1 MTLLKMSLYG
11 AVIILAVLI
20 IRAFT
25 LHKLPKK
32 TFLILWTV
40 ALVRLLIPFE
50 IASGFSIY
58 SHLPE
63 APEELPLLTEQETF
77 IPNPENPY
85 EPFENYADYLKNQG
99 NTQITDDDVV
109 IVEQDGS
116 TIYLP
121 VDNTGVEAIPL
132 PDTETDEKYTGGTG
146 APEPSHKN
154 TAPGNENN
162 TIDHLQALWTVL
174 WAAGTFL
181 CAAFFLICYL
191 RCLREFR
198 TALPVTE
205 DYASEWI
212 KQHPLKRSIS
222 IRQSDK
228 ISAPLTYGMF
238 RPVILLPK
246 KTDWTNITR
255 LDYVLYH
262 EFTHIRRF
270 DLLAKL
276 VMIVVLCLHWF
287 NPFVWAMYVFFNRDL
302 ELSCDDLVIKHF
314 GEANSVYANTL
325 IDMEER
331 KNYGTP
337 LCNHFS
343 KTAIEERITAIM
355 KSKKTTLGMMVAA
368 AVIIIVVIVTLT
380 TGRKDLSET
389 PENSDADLSV
399 MIEYEEVLT
408 ARIQE
413 YLTMMNSCFLNN
425 PPISGEAIPENY
437 VSIADNTGLYPVDE
451 EAFPS
456 YDALIGYVK
465 SICTEEHAD
474 ELCRRYWLLD
484 YNVLPNIGVLSGKAY
499 TKLFH
504 STPYP
509 ESFEITDI
517 KENIKKYYD
526 TTLSATFRFTEG
538 TNPYYWGVLTFAK
551 QEDSWYVAD
560 LTIHRHPM
568 DVSPTPTVSPD
579 KYRYELPP
587 TDNALYYPETNYM
600 YSNEDSLARFD
611 YGGST
616 VSPKDG
622 YDFTIS
628 SFVSAAGKLLL
639 SNVTLNLEAYAGNT
653 AWWCLAAFYDEVA
666 NNVYLE
672 FVPAAGV
679 EDAPSGIL
687 HVTVPVTNPDEYTLH
702 PAGDFHAQKASAFWF
717 SDICKIQDKIYFN
730 NGSCNGS
737 LWVYDISTGEMS
749 DLTYVN
755 EKMLELARE
764 LCADF
769 GWEHDPAIWHTVGW
783 HSYDG
788 IITYKADVCKEM
800 DLGTFYLLRVYY
812 KDGQFLDY
820 SYAYK
825 GAQEAPPTQE
835 ELNTQL
841 QELFFRYQDM
851 QKEFFYTNLKVA
863 SDISANDWVTIN
875 GTGGYTKVLD
885 ERFPTLRSVFDY
897 METICT
903 PQFAMYLRDKNWK
916 LSTTEPVVT
925 EHNGMLYTQCYDGVT
940 LGESYRFFPV
950 NYDNPNSCTLS
961 YEAYLGIP
969 SNKTESGT
977 IYFKYTDGSWHV
989 SNHSYT
995 YYHNYIDDL
1004 DLDLFSELYENYR
1017 TLQHELFY
1025 GSLDCTAH
1033 SYTESEEVTING
1045 VDHYYKVTD
1054 ERFPTLQ
1061 SVIDYMETICT
1072 PGFAKEL
1079 RKEYLG
1085 MESGYPVLAEANG
1098 ALYTQ
1103 FFVSTSNEP
1112 ASFRFTDATIVD
1124 SNRVRVGYQGYQN
1137 SLINVRVSGTIDFVN
1152 DNGWHIDSITTNGG
1166 NPYFN
1171 AYNGEKLQILK
1182 CKETDSG
1189 SPNYCNDIIFYR
1201 ADEGETIEDVL
1212 IAMKTVILE
1221 SLMVPSDDR
1230 PFTVTDYD
1238 VTVEQPYEQ
1247 IDISAWRLPV
1257 LTGYYS
1263 YEGTDMVDFET
1274 KQQEGVLDAEGRVPF
1289 FAQGSDE
1296 VFYFIL
1302 LEQNGVYRLQRE
1314 DAATAMLNGKL
1325 TYHNPVYE
1333 ELPASGNRPT
1343 TGGPDWFNAV
1353 SELMNGN
1360 MPNHTTKAEQSFDS
1374 NHGDL
1379 KCTQPSN
1386 ENGHVFT
1393 ISNLVLWE
1401 EKNVVLKNVSL
1412 DLSTYT
1418 TSFIW
1423 RENGIY
1429 YDEPSGEI
1437 YVVFSPTLDEAQG
1450 GTGMVEYQVLLAT
1463 IPQVGSENYTIRCY
1477 GNPDSS
1483 LNLGGYYTYRT
1494 TKIDNLIYLGESR
1507 HGDSFYTIDTNTMGL
1522 ESLSY
1527 VNRALYTQA
1536 ESYLAQCGFGTEFA
1550 LSSQVVCKTGDYT
1563 VFSADVSYSFD
1574 NSPTYFT
1581 VYHAYEGSE
1590 LAGKVIYRHQIPFYD
1605 TLNESHESAM
1615 YITMDD
1621 VVTLAKAQMEH
1632 FYSTKNYSQPYEIT
1646 SIHMTSVDTIEV
1658 KFLIPESKSLD
1669 IYTEATVDF
1678 TYDFTKEVWNV
1689 SYFKEIPPDY
1699 LSNVAAFPRLAATEV
1714 TVTGWN
1720 YGNGSL
1726 VLTYLDEAA
1735 LPRYQELANAGATG
1749 VSEESTYLNIGH
1761 WYTLSL
1767 NGISYF
1773 FYRKNA
1779 PINNDEAFA
1788 IAITSSHYPLSGGAQ
1803 VGMTVEELLT
1813 LYPDLAKSPLVNEDP
1828 VFEAQYGPSMYGFRA
1843 DQFPPAFLHEYEY
1856 AYIALTEKDY
1866 PGLPICIAFLIKNGV
1881 VSAITAYMPTAN

>member
-1 MTLLKMSLYG
+1 MTLLKMSFYG

-32 TFLILWTV
+32 TFLILWAV

-50 IASGFSIY
+50 ISSGLSLY
-58 SHLPE
+58 SLLPE
-63 APEELPLLTEQETF
+63 VPEELSLTEAEKPF
-77 IPNPENPY
+77 VPDPANPY
-85 EPFENYADYLKNQG
+85 EPFENYADYLKEHG
-99 NTQITDDDVV
+99 NSQIPEDDTI
-109 IVEQDGS
+109 IVGQDNTGA
-116 TIYLP
+116 IYLP
-121 VDNTGVEAIPL
+121 KDNLAADAIPL
-132 PDTETDEKYTGGTG
+132 PDVDTDANYADGIVLPEQEAGSGTQ
-146 APEPSHKN
+146 AVSLSMSER
-154 TAPGNENN
+154 
-162 TIDHLQALWTVL
+162 LQALWQSSIPYLPGL
-174 WAAGTFL
+174 WLTGALL
-181 CAAFFLICYL
+181 CAVFFLVSYV

-198 TALPVTE
+198 TSLPVTE
-205 DYASEWI
+205 EYATEWL

-238 RPVILLPK
+238 HPVILMPK
-246 KTDWTNITR
+246 KTDWSNFTQ

-276 VMIVVLCLHWF
+276 VMIAALCLHWF
-287 NPFVWAMYVFFNRDL
+287 NPLVWLMYFFFNRDL
-302 ELSCDDLVIKHF
+302 ELSCDDCVVKHF
-314 GEANSVYANTL
+314 KESKADYAGTL
-325 IDMEER
+325 IGMEEK
-331 KNYGTP
+331 KNYSAP

-343 KTAIEERITAIM
+343 KNAIEERIVAIM
-355 KSKKTTLGMMVAA
+355 KSKKTTLGMMIA
-368 AVIIIVVIVTLT
+368 AVVIIIIVVITLT
-380 TGRKDLSET
+380 TGRKDEDTVATIT
-389 PENSDADLSV
+389 PTAAPTVTESV
-399 MIEYEEVLT
+399 TLT
-408 ARIQE
+408 P
-413 YLTMMNSCFLNN
+413 N
-425 PPISGEAIPENY
+425 PTDTPAPT
-437 VSIADNTGLYPVDE
+437 NT
-451 EAFPS
+451 
-456 YDALIGYVK
+456 
-465 SICTEEHAD
+465 
-474 ELCRRYWLLD
+474 
-484 YNVLPNIGVLSGKAY
+484 
-499 TKLFH
+499 
-504 STPYP
+504 
-509 ESFEITDI
+509 
-517 KENIKKYYD
+517 
-526 TTLSATFRFTEG
+526 
-538 TNPYYWGVLTFAK
+538 AK
-551 QEDSWYVAD
+551 
-560 LTIHRHPM
+560 
-568 DVSPTPTVSPD
+568 PTP
-579 KYRYELPP
+579 PP
-587 TDNALYYPETNYM
+587 GKEDYYPEWNYT
-600 YSNEDSLARFD
+600 YRDKESLADFQ
-611 YGGST
+611 YSSST
-616 VSPKDG
+616 ISPTDG
-622 YDFTIS
+622 YDFEITS
-628 SFVSAAGKLLL
+628 LVSTAGKNVLA
-639 SNVTLNLEAYAGNT
+639 NVTINLEEYAGNT
-653 AWWCLAAFYDEVA
+653 AWWCLAAFYDGA
-666 NNVYLE
+666 DNNVYLE

-687 HVTVPVTNPDEYTLH
+687 HVTIPVKNPDEYTVH

-717 SDICKIQDKIYFN
+717 GEICKIQDKVYFN
-730 NGSCNGS
+730 TRTCDGS
-737 LWVYDISTGEMS
+737 LWAYDISTGEMT

-977 IYFKYTDGSWHV
+977 IYFEYTDGSWHV

-1045 VDHYYKVTD
+1045 VDNYYKVTD

-1072 PGFAKEL
+1072 PDFAKEL

-1201 ADEGETIEDVL
+1201 ADENETIEDVL

-1230 PFTVTDYD
+1230 PFTVTNYD
-1238 VTVEQPYEQ
+1238 VTVEQPYQQ
-1247 IDISAWRLPV
+1247 IDMFAWQLPG

-1333 ELPASGNRPT
+1333 ELPSSGNRPT

-1507 HGDSFYTIDTNTMGL
+1507 HGDSFYTIDTNTMVL

-1658 KFLIPESKSLD
+1658 KFLIPESKSFD

-1699 LSNVAAFPRLAATEV
+1699 LSNVAAFPHLAATEV

-1735 LPRYQELANAGATG
+1735 LPRYQELANAGA
-1749 VSEESTYLNIGH
+1749 VSAVEESDYLNVGR

-1773 FYRKNA
+1773 FYRENA
-1779 PINNDEAFA
+1779 PVNNDEAFA
-1788 IAITSSHYPLSGGAQ
+1788 IAITSPDYPLSGGAK
-1803 VGMTVEELLT
+1803 VGMTIEELLT
-1813 LYPDLAKSPLVNEDP
+1813 LYPALAKSPLVNEDP

-1843 DQFPPAFLHEYEY
+1843 DQFPPAFLKEYEY

-1881 VSAITAYMPTAN
+1881 VSAITEYMPTAN